1 MSRGA
6 RDTDAGA
13 IGRSGHN
20 LSTPGAGGMSGV
32 MDPPGRAGITA
43 PRVAVFRAL
52 NLADMLCAVPAF
64 RALRKRLP
72 GADIALVGLPW
83 ARAFQTRYAHYLDRF
98 FEFPGYPGL
107 PEATARPDDLDA
119 FFACMHAQRFDRC
132 LQLHGAGPTSNR
144 VVAQFGGREAVGL
157 GNADDAASVRVWP
170 YPSDRHE
177 VRRTLYLLEQYLDA
191 DVSDERLE
199 FPLLP
204 ADRAELHRY
213 PDLESCTHQPYVC
226 LQPGGRD
233 SATCWPPRYFAQV
246 GDVLAARGLRVIL
259 TGSQGERLLAQ
270 KVAAQMR
277 HPACIAAC
285 DMSLGGHAAL
295 LSRARLLVSNDTE
308 VAQLSAAL
316 HVPSVV
322 VFLATDPLRWG
333 PPAGGPHRVVGGS
346 AMPEV
351 PAVLDSAL
359 ALLEE
364 AYLPDAAP
372 VP

>member
-1 MSRGA
+1 
-6 RDTDAGA
+6 
-13 IGRSGHN
+13 
-20 LSTPGAGGMSGV
+20 
-32 MDPPGRAGITA
+32 
-43 PRVAVFRAL
+43 VAVFRAL

-83 ARAFQTRYAHYLDRF
+83 ARAFQRRYAHYLDRF

-107 PEATARPDDLDA
+107 PESSARPDDLDA
-119 FFACMHAQRFDRC
+119 FFAGMRAQRFDRC

-177 VRRTLYLLEQYLDA
+177 VRRNLYLMEQYLGA

-204 ADRAELHRY
+204 ADRAELHDY
-213 PDLESCTHQPYVC
+213 PDLESCTRQPYVC

-233 SATCWPPRYFAQV
+233 SAACWPAGYFAQV

-259 TGSQGERLLAQ
+259 TGSEAERLLVQ
-270 KVAAQMR
+270 KVATRMR
-277 HPACIAAC
+277 HPACIGAC

-295 LSRARLLVSNDTE
+295 LSGARLLVSNDTA
-308 VAQLSAAL
+308 VAQLAAAL

-322 VFLATDPLRWG
+322 IFLATDPLRWG
-333 PPAGGPHRVVGGS
+333 PPPDGPHRAVGGG
-346 AMPEV
+346 AMPDAA
-351 PAVLDSAL
+351 AVLGNAL
-359 ALLEE
+359 SLLEE
-364 AYLPDAAP
+364 AYAPDAMP
-372 VP
+372 IP